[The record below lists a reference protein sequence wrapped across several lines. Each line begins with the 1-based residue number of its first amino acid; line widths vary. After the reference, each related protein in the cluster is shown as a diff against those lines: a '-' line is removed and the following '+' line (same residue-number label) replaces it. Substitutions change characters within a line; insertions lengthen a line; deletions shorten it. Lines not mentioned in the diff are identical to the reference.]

1 MSSPTAWH
9 TGGYPVHNAHG
20 PYRVSG
26 TWKMAI
32 AFAAIVGV
40 GTCVAL
46 GFLLAAMFV
55 VQPGS
60 LQVLD
65 RAPSDQDMPAGDYTS
80 LSDARM
86 EGARY
91 LGTYS
96 NSNYFA
102 APSTYD
108 RNSFCLITEPVM
120 DSDEW
125 EATCNRMVDGRDVLT
140 SISDLEGR
148 WAVLVPDQF
157 DHGELEAEGWVSVH
171 QNLLVQPRM
180 NPAEEIRSAEVIR

>member
-1 MSSPTAWH
+1 MDNHRS
-9 TGGYPVHNAHG
+9 
-20 PYRVSG
+20 YRVTR
-26 TWKMAI
+26 TWKLII
-32 AFAAIVGV
+32 AFATVVGV

-46 GFLLAAMFV
+46 GFLWAALFV

-65 RAPSDQDMPAGDYTS
+65 TAPADQDVPAGDYAS
-80 LSDARM
+80 LTTDARM
-86 EGARY
+86 EGARF

-108 RNSFCLITEPVM
+108 DNSFCLITEPVA
-120 DSDEW
+120 DDGVW
-125 EATCNRMVDGRDVLT
+125 EATCNRLIDGRGVLT
-140 SISDLEGR
+140 SISDTEGR
-148 WAVLVPDQF
+148 WAILVPDQF

-171 QNLLVQPRM
+171 RNLLVQPMMRQV
-180 NPAEEIRSAEVIR
+180 EETP

>member
-1 MSSPTAWH
+1 MDNHRS
-9 TGGYPVHNAHG
+9 
-20 PYRVSG
+20 YRVTR
-26 TWKMAI
+26 TWKLII
-32 AFAAIVGV
+32 AFATVVGI

-46 GFLLAAMFV
+46 GFLWAALFV

-65 RAPSDQDMPAGDYTS
+65 TAPADQDVPAGDYAS
-80 LSDARM
+80 LTDARM
-86 EGARY
+86 EGARF

-108 RNSFCLITEPVM
+108 ENSFCLITEPVA
-120 DSDEW
+120 DDGVW
-125 EATCNRMVDGRDVLT
+125 EATCNRLIDGRGVLT
-140 SISDLEGR
+140 SISDTEGR
-148 WAVLVPDQF
+148 WAILVPDQF

-171 QNLLVQPRM
+171 RNLLVQPMMR
-180 NPAEEIRSAEVIR
+180 PAEETP